1 MGVLKIRSGG
11 AWIPVAQGVGIAS
24 PGFVGAA
31 QLAAD
36 QTITAAA
43 GIVDITGVSVT
54 WTAIAGHI
62 YRTWVEIGA
71 ADHTTAAGQQTLY
84 LTDAANT
91 NKRVHG
97 VSVGVAERRSHTMFI
112 DETGLSGTQTRKARM
127 AASGG
132 TIVLAASGGAAPYAP
147 RMVVED
153 ITTATMDGLATPWTA
168 VTFQNG
174 WANKGSPE
182 QPCQYRK
189 IGDIVYLRGMMT
201 RNPVPFATAAFNLPV
216 GFRPPALVRPTP
228 IVGNASYTLT
238 LSRADITIQ
247 GDYLAS
253 AGNADSMWWPIDFQ
267 FSTV

>member
-11 AWIPVAQGVGIAS
+11 AWVPVAQGVGIAS
-24 PGFVGAA
+24 PGLVGYAYGTAA
-31 QLAAD
+31 Q
-36 QTITAAA
+36 T
-43 GIVDITGVSVT
+43 GIGNAHIDMTGCSVT
-54 WTAIAGHI
+54 FNAIAGHT
-62 YRTWVEIGA
+62 YRITGYWPRAVQSATVGEHRPAIRTGSNVTWAQNTVTAVAGA
-71 ADHTTAAGQQTLY
+71 ALVHYCETIQNAISGTSTVKLSLLTMAGTVDTTAGFLP
-84 LTDAANT
+84 L
-91 NKRVHG
+91 
-97 VSVGVAERRSHTMFI
+97 
-112 DETGLSGTQTRKARM
+112 
-127 AASGG
+127 
-132 TIVLAASGGAAPYAP
+132 IV
-147 RMVVED
+147 VQD
-153 ITTATMDGLATPWTA
+153 ITTATFDGLATPWTA

-174 WANKGSPE
+174 WANKGGSE

-228 IVGNASYTLT
+228 IVGNSSFTLT